1 VPSAPDLSPTVGA
14 ATTPF
19 GTRLAELVWLRSLTG
34 TDHPFVEHLRTGRQ
48 VTFGGLR
55 RATGRWALLL
65 EDLGIRSGDTVGICV
80 ADPVDFS
87 MVFLG
92 IMAAGR
98 VAAPL
103 DPAAPDAEL
112 EAVCGRVRPAVV
124 LSDRPGPAGTAAEWV
139 VLRPGSFDLPDPQP
153 SAGAT
158 GLPPALSAAAGGA
171 APGGLSPDGLS
182 ADGPAAGGWVQVKGP
197 GGGLVLSTSGTTG
210 APKLIRLGERQLLH
224 TAGSIAAH
232 HRLSVADRGF
242 SPLPL
247 FHING
252 EVVGLLSSLVAGS
265 TLVLDDRFHRTR
277 FWDLMAENRVTWIN
291 AVPAIIARLAPL
303 RDTETVPDD
312 VRFVRSASAP
322 LPTSTLERFEDAT
335 GLPVIETYGM
345 TEAGSQIT
353 ANPLDGPRKPGS
365 VGLPVGVEVRV
376 VGDRVYIRGPGVITG
391 YAGTGYEDR
400 VDAEGWL
407 DTGDLGRVDDEG
419 YLFLVGRADDVIN
432 RGGEKILP
440 REVEEV
446 ILTDPDVR
454 AVVVVGWDHQVLG
467 RVPVAFLVA
476 EGVTGEEDRTRAEAV
491 VGRLQERCARDL
503 SRPKRPVAFHV
514 VEQLPSGTNGKV
526 RRSQVR
532 QDAAIYSLLV
542 S

>member
-1 VPSAPDLSPTVGA
+1 MPSSPDLRQPPRSR
-14 ATTPF
+14 TTPF
-19 GTRLAELVWLRSLTG
+19 GTQLAELVWLRSLTSA
-34 TDHPFVEHLRTGRQ
+34 DHPFVEHLRTGRR
-48 VTFGGLR
+48 VTFGALR
-55 RATGRWALLL
+55 RAVARWALLL
-65 EDLGIRSGDTVGICV
+65 DDLGVGLGDTVGIAV
-80 ADPVDFS
+80 ADPVDFA

-92 IMAAGR
+92 TMAAGR

-124 LSDRPGPAGTAAEWV
+124 LSDRTAPEGASRTAPDGADRTAPDGGVADWV
-139 VLRPGSFDLPDPQP
+139 VLRPGSFELTDADP
-153 SAGAT
+153 SAPSV
-158 GLPPALSAAAGGA
+158 LPPALGA
-171 APGGLSPDGLS
+171 TP
-182 ADGPAAGGWVQVKGP
+182 AGGWADASP
-197 GGGLVLSTSGTTG
+197 GAGGLVLSTSGTTG

-224 TAGSIAAH
+224 TAGSVAAH
-232 HRLSVADRGF
+232 HQLSVADRGF

-277 FWDLMAENRVTWIN
+277 FWELMAEQRITWIN

-303 RDTETVPDD
+303 RDGEAVPADI
-312 VRFVRSASAP
+312 RFVRSASAP
-322 LPTSTLERFEDAT
+322 LPAVTLQRFEEAT
-335 GLPVIETYGM
+335 GLAVIETYGM

-353 ANPLDGPRKPGS
+353 ANPLHGPRKPGS
-365 VGLPVGVEVRV
+365 VGRPIGVDLRIL
-376 VGDRVYIRGPGVITG
+376 GDQVQIRGPGVITA
-391 YAGTGYEDR
+391 YAGAGYEDR
-400 VDAEGWL
+400 FDADGWL
-407 DTGDLGRVDDEG
+407 DTGDLGYLDDDG

-440 REVEEV
+440 REVEET
-446 ILTDPDVR
+446 ILADPDVR

-476 EGVTGEEDRTRAEAV
+476 DGVMGDDDRQRAEAI
-491 VGRLQERCARDL
+491 VGRLQDRCARDL

-514 VEQLPSGTNGKV
+514 VEQLPAGTNGKI
-526 RRSQVR
+526 RRSQVGR
-532 QDAAIYSLLV
+532 DVAIYSLLV